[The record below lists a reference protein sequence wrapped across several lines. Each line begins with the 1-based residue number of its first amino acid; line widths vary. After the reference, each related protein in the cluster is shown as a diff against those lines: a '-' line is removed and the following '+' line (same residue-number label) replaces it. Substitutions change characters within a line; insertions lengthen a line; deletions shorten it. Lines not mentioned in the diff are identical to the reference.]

1 MQVIIFNFDE
11 NIFVFPK
18 TLCKYWYVFNISYN
32 LSQRIFILNIYMI
45 FAEFYLLFMIW
56 QRLTAVMHIG
66 YINDQIHY
74 H

>member
-1 MQVIIFNFDE
+1 MK
-11 NIFVFPK
+11 NIFVFSRFFVN
-18 TLCKYWYVFNISYN
+18 TDI
-32 LSQRIFILNIYMI
+32 QRIFILSIYMI
-45 FAEFYLLFMIW
+45 FAEFYLLFTIW

>member
-1 MQVIIFNFDE
+1 MKYRQVIIFKFDE
-11 NIFVFPK
+11 KYFVF
-18 TLCKYWYVFNISYN
+18 TRLFVNTDYN
-32 LSQRIFILNIYMI
+32 FSQRIFILNIYMI

>member
-1 MQVIIFNFDE
+1 MK
-11 NIFVFPK
+11 NIFVFARLFVN
-18 TLCKYWYVFNISYN
+18 TYIYSIN
-32 LSQRIFILNIYMI
+32 LSQKIFILDIYKYVYVI
-45 FAEFYLLFMIW
+45 FARFYLLFMIW

>member
-1 MQVIIFNFDE
+1 MK
-11 NIFVFPK
+11 NIFVFSRLFVN
-18 TLCKYWYVFNISYN
+18 TDIYLSYN
-32 LSQRIFILNIYMI
+32 FLQRIFILNVYMYMI

>member
-1 MQVIIFNFDE
+1 MK
-11 NIFVFPK
+11 NIFVF
-18 TLCKYWYVFNISYN
+18 TRLFVNTDNF
-32 LSQRIFILNIYMI
+32 SQRIFILNIYMI

>member
-1 MQVIIFNFDE
+1 MK
-11 NIFVFPK
+11 NIFVFPRLFLD
-18 TLCKYWYVFNISYN
+18 TDISYN
-32 LSQRIFILNIYMI
+32 LSQRIFILNMYMI